1 MTLVS
6 IIITTDDPPEELGGA
21 IETALD
27 QTHEAIEVLVV
38 DDGSTG
44 GTAALFDRYEARDER
59 VRAFDRPAS
68 HGVAAR
74 RNDALERAR
83 GEYVSVLDAG
93 DRWHPEKIERQL
105 AVIDPL
111 DEEWGAVSTGWITTR
126 NGRTTV
132 IYSPRSDRQGDIYPA
147 VLLGYGFG
155 PYSGL
160 LIRAACFETVG
171 GYDTDLGCGEEW
183 DHCIRLAWEY
193 DYAAVNEPLVEH
205 RIQDRSAEQNA
216 IRNHNRPRGS
226 RAVTARR
233 LENGTGPYGCIWR
246 KHGAEIHYYPDF
258 ERRYRARR
266 DLTCARIELD
276 CGNRLAALQ
285 RARASIAREPSI
297 GALSVV
303 LLACLGSRATSGA
316 RRLAGLQADRRL
328 REESISFPARAVRP
342 RDPAATTSVSK

>member
-6 IIITTDDPPEELGGA
+6 IVITTDGPPEELGGT
-21 IETALD
+21 IETVLD
-27 QTHEAIEVLVV
+27 QTHEAFEVLVV
-38 DDGSTG
+38 DDGSTD
-44 GTAALFDRYEARDER
+44 GTAALLDRYEARDER
-59 VRAFDRPAS
+59 VHAFHRPVNN
-68 HGVAAR
+68 GIAAG
-74 RNDALERAR
+74 RNYALERAR
-83 GEYVSVLDAG
+83 GEYVCVLDAG

-126 NGRTTV
+126 NGQTTGV
-132 IYSPRSDRQGDIYPA
+132 YSPRSDRQGDIYPG
-147 VLLGYGFG
+147 VLLGYGLG

-193 DYAAVNEPLVEH
+193 DYAAVDEPLVE
-205 RIQDRSAEQNA
+205 RRVRERSAERNA
-216 IRNHNRPRGS
+216 IPNHNRPRGS

-233 LENGTGPYGCIWR
+233 LEDGTGPYGCLCR
-246 KHGAEIHYYPDF
+246 KHGAEIRHYPDF

-266 DLTCARIELD
+266 DLACARIELD

-285 RARASIAREPSI
+285 RARASIAREPSV
-297 GALSVV
+297 GAFSVV
-303 LLACLGSRATSGA
+303 LLACLGSRTVSGT
-316 RRLAGLQADRRL
+316 RRLAGLQADQRL

-342 RDPAATTSVSK
+342 RDPAATTSVSD